1 MEGTLIAISNYVLQP
16 VRKVNVSKLVQ
27 EQIIRYITSG
37 ELNPGDK
44 LPSERAFCEK
54 LEVGRSSVREAIEGL
69 VVLGVLTK
77 TSSGVYVRDYKN
89 GILRE
94 SMKVLIDMQQVTAEE
109 LIEARIATESQIVRL
124 ATKKATP
131 EDIRELE
138 QIIASTDNAQ
148 TLDAVHAASA
158 EFHYKL
164 AQMTHNPILINMFC
178 TLYEQINKFS
188 RKNYQ
193 TITTHVQ
200 ILELIK
206 AGDANGAEKAMVEHL
221 INIRKSMVV

>member
-1 MEGTLIAISNYVLQP
+1 M
-16 VRKVNVSKLVQ
+16 RKVNVSKLVQ
-27 EQIIRYITSG
+27 EQIICYITSG

-77 TSSGVYVRDYKN
+77 TGSGVYVRDYKN
-89 GILRE
+89 GLLRE
-94 SMKVLIDMQQVTAEE
+94 SMNVLIDMQQVTADE

-131 EDIRELE
+131 EDIQELE

-158 EFHYKL
+158 QFHYKL

-178 TLYEQINKFS
+178 TLYEQINKFP

-193 TITTHVQ
+193 TITTHVH

-206 AGDANGAEKAMVEHL
+206 AGNADGAEKAMVDHL
-221 INIRKSMVV
+221 INIRKSVVV

>member
-1 MEGTLIAISNYVLQP
+1 MEGTLVTINSFALQP

-37 ELNPGDK
+37 ELKPGDK
-44 LPSERAFCEK
+44 IPSERTFCEK

-77 TSSGVYVRDYKN
+77 TGGGVFVRDYKN

-94 SMKVLIDMQQVTAEE
+94 SMNVLIDMQQVTVDE

-124 ATKKATP
+124 ATLKATP
-131 EDIRELE
+131 EDIQELE
-138 QIIASTDNAQ
+138 EIIASTEHAQ
-148 TLDAVHAASA
+148 ALDAIHTASA
-158 EFHYKL
+158 QFHYKL

-178 TLYEQINKFS
+178 TLYEQINKFP
-188 RKNYQ
+188 RTNYL
-193 TITTHVQ
+193 TTTTHVE
-200 ILELIK
+200 ILKLVK
-206 AGDANGAEKAMVEHL
+206 AGDADGAEKAMVEHL
-221 INIRKSMVV
+221 VNIRKSMVL